1 MYKTDD
7 YPFHFIPAPLLLWYQ
22 KNKRALPWRENPTPY
37 RVWVSEIML
46 QQTRVEAARE
56 YYLRFMRELPDVYAL
71 ASCEEDRLMKLWEG
85 LGYYSRARNLQK
97 AARIVAE
104 EYGGKFPE
112 DEKGLRALPGV
123 GKYTAGAVLS
133 IAFGKR
139 QCFIKRMS
147 HLHPV
152 GCKSK
157 IPCNHD
163 IASVRQRPLRQR
175 IESAPSHNHR
185 MAHGDRLEMP
195 HICRHMAKQPAN
207 SPI

>member
-1 MYKTDD
+1 
-7 YPFHFIPAPLLLWYQ
+7 
-22 KNKRALPWRENPTPY
+22 
-37 RVWVSEIML
+37 ML

-123 GKYTAGAVLS
+123 GGIHGGRRPLHRL
-133 IAFGKR
+133 R
-139 QCFIKRMS
+139 QARAR
-147 HLHPV
+147 
-152 GCKSK
+152 GG
-157 IPCNHD
+157 
-163 IASVRQRPLRQR
+163 RQRAAGHVPPDGRSLPRLR
-175 IESAPSHNHR
+175 S
-185 MAHGDRLEMP
+185 GL
-195 HICRHMAKQPAN
+195 
-207 SPI
+207 